1 MPNCKQCEGKYS
13 SLSWTIRDDGLCK
26 SCGDK
31 ADENAK
37 NEAERKKESIKAD
50 EVNMTNNSNK
60 SASQKKK
67 YSFIALA
74 ALFCITIYCY
84 VVYQKKSN
92 TTVIE
97 GTIKRTM
104 IIGFTSNR
112 NQMQADPPSEQ
123 LIASDGTTYTLRQM
137 PNCIVNDKTSDPDVI
152 QLGAVGKYR
161 CKGNLNGKVF
171 EAYEITRL
179 D

>member
-1 MPNCKQCEGKYS
+1 MN
-13 SLSWTIRDDGLCK
+13 D
-26 SCGDK
+26 
-31 ADENAK
+31 
-37 NEAERKKESIKAD
+37 SIEKTD
-50 EVNMTNNSNK
+50 NSNEI
-60 SASQKKK
+60 SQEKTTVGEEKPSKMKK
-67 YSFIALA
+67 YSFIVLV
-74 ALFCITIYCY
+74 ALFCITIFCY

-123 LIASDGTTYTLRQM
+123 LITSDGTTYTLHQM
-137 PNCIVNDKTSDPDVI
+137 PNCIVNDKISDPDVI
-152 QLGAVGKYR
+152 QLGEVGKYR
-161 CKGNLNGKVF
+161 CKGNLNGNVF
-171 EAYEITRL
+171 EAYEIIRI